1 MLPELL
7 RLPWLN
13 ESLPTY
19 GLLLIVAFVLGTLV
33 SARLAEKDGLTKKPI
48 YDLALYVLPCSVLGT
63 KLLLII
69 VNRSSLGEWSR
80 ALSLYDSGALGA
92 YWGGFLVCL
101 GVGAVL
107 VRLWQL
113 PWSRIAD
120 VSAPGLALGNVIGR
134 IGCFAGGCCW
144 GKPTTSWIGVRF
156 TERAHQLTGV
166 PTDTALV
173 PTQLIQAAINL
184 IGFLFLLRLWRGRGF
199 QGQVF
204 LAYLILYSVERFIVD
219 FWRNDPRGEMMG
231 LSTSQFISA
240 VILPIAV
247 ALMVWRS
254 RAVSKKGYSH
264 PSLVD

>member
-1 MLPELL
+1 VLPELL

-19 GLLLIVAFVLGTLV
+19 GLLLGVAFVLGTLV
-33 SARLAEKDGLTKKPI
+33 SARLAENDGLTKKPV

-69 VNRSSLGEWSR
+69 VSRNRAGGWWR

-101 GVGAVL
+101 GVSAVL
-107 VRLWQL
+107 VRSWQL

-166 PTDTALV
+166 PIDTALV
-173 PTQLIQAAINL
+173 PTQLIEASINL
-184 IGFLFLLRLWRGRGF
+184 IGFLFLLRLWRRRHF

-240 VILPIAV
+240 VIFPIAV

-254 RAVSKKGYSH
+254 RAILKNGYSH
-264 PSLVD
+264 PSLAD